1 MTHPTS
7 NRINQRS
14 LARHLP
20 GYRHVFHQHHSI
32 LLQESKHRD
41 RQPSNPNRAH
51 SSSKPWTSSRLVTII
66 TTITR
71 IARPIL
77 IPIGVL
83 RNRRDLH
90 VVDRRVHASAD
101 ECFGVG
107 QGKQHHT
114 ELTLGL
120 PQNGDVGLGAGSAAC
135 PVDTLA
141 GVGLFYGGGV
151 ATLFA
156 EACGDLCFFFRKVSA
171 WAEGG
176 CLFRWMMG
184 VPFVYYSGLT

>member
-1 MTHPTS
+1 MTNPTH

-20 GYRHVFHQHHSI
+20 GYRHVFHHQHLSI

-41 RQPSNPNRAH
+41 RQPNNPNRADGI
-51 SSSKPWTSSRLVTII
+51 SEPRASTRLIAII

-120 PQNGDVGLGAGSAAC
+120 PQSGDVGLGAGSAIC

-156 EACGDLCFFFRKVSA
+156 EACGDLCFFSGKCQLGRR
-171 WAEGG
+171 GG
-176 CLFRWMMG
+176 VFSDG
-184 VPFVYYSGLT
+184 